1 MYKGLLKQAART
13 SKVPLDDTLM
23 RVLAEALRG
32 DESVQAIDLRGMES
46 ITDIGAAY
54 LADTLPHSAVMHVD
68 L

>member
-1 MYKGLLKQAART
+1 M
-13 SKVPLDDTLM
+13 PLDDTLM